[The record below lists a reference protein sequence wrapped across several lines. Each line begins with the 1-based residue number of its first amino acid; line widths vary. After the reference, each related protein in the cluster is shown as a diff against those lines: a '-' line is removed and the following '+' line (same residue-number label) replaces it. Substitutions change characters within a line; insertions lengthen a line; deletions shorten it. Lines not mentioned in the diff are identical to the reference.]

1 MTVEAYGA
9 WEGELEI
16 RRVGGASFIRGV
28 FPYNKRGTTNDRTRV
43 RKEVF
48 FSRAFAFAIEQE
60 PTRKIDLLV
69 GHDFGKPIASR
80 QSGTLA
86 IADSAEAVTFEATL
100 PDDAMAPSWVKDVVL
115 AIQGGTMVG
124 LSPGFRVPPMSVVPN
139 AEQLV
144 PEEGNPG
151 VMVRQVNDAVLRE
164 FSVVTAGIYDDAMV
178 ELRAEDVDAVT
189 VAPWSVFRWL

>member
-1 MTVEAYGA
+1 MDAYGS
-9 WEGELEI
+9 WEGELEV

-28 FPYNKRGTTNDRTRV
+28 FPYNKLGTINDRARV
-43 RKEVF
+43 RKES
-48 FSRAFAFAIEQE
+48 FSPRAFGFAIEEE
-60 PTRKIDLLV
+60 PTRKLDLLV

-80 QSGTLA
+80 QSGTLT

-124 LSPGFRVPPMSVVPN
+124 LSPGFRAPPKSAVPN

-151 VMVRQVNDAVLRE
+151 VLIRQVNDAVLRE
-164 FSVVTAGIYDDAMV
+164 MSIVTAGVYDDALV
-178 ELRAEDVDAVT
+178 ELRAEDMDVVT
-189 VAPWSVFRWL
+189 ISPRSILQWL